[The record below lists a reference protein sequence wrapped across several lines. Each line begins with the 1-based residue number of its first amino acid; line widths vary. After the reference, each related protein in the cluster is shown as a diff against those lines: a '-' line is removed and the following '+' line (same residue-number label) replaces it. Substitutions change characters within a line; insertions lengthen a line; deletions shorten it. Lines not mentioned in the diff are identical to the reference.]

1 MKNLTKTTS
10 TAIKL
15 FSFLFFSFLFYNCS
29 DLDDLDKNLVKEDL
43 NKTVIYARSSS
54 VSNKWITDFGNK
66 QGWSVNKHI
75 RKSADVNGDGMADI
89 VTFGDNSVFVSLS
102 TGSGFQNKITWST
115 DFGDNDNWSVDKHI
129 RIMADVNGDGKADV
143 VAFGDNSVYVS
154 LSTGSGFQNKITW
167 STDFGYNDNWRNWKH
182 VRSLADV
189 NGDGKSDI
197 VAFGSSSIY
206 VSLSTGSGFQNK
218 VRWNTDLCYNDGW
231 RVNKHVRKLSDVNG
245 DGKADIVSF
254 GNKSTYVSLSTG
266 NGFSR
271 KTTWN
276 TDFGFYDNWKND
288 KHVRTLADVNG
299 DGKNDIV
306 AFGSNNVYVSLSNG
320 IKFQPKLV
328 WVSNNYVYNQNWIGN
343 PRMSKD
349 VDGNGKSD
357 IVGFGDY
364 GVWVTNSIF

>member
-1 MKNLTKTTS
+1 
-10 TAIKL
+10 
-15 FSFLFFSFLFYNCS
+15 
-29 DLDDLDKNLVKEDL
+29 LDKVLVKEDL
-43 NKTVIYARSSS
+43 NKPVIYARSSS
-54 VSNKWITDFGNK
+54 VSNKWITDFGYK

-102 TGSGFQNKITWST
+102 TGTGFQLKKTWST
-115 DFGDNDNWSVDKHI
+115 DFGYNDNWRVEEHV
-129 RIMADVNGDGKADV
+129 RTMGDVNGDGKADII
-143 VAFGDNSVYVS
+143 AFGSNSVFVS
-154 LSTGSGFQNKITW
+154 LSTGIGFQSKRTW
-167 STDFGYNDNWRNWKH
+167 SSDFGYNDNWRNWKH

-189 NGDGKSDI
+189 NGDGKADI
-197 VAFGSSSIY
+197 VAFGSNSIY
-206 VSLSTGSGFQNK
+206 VSLSTGRGFQNK
-218 VRWNTDLCYNDGW
+218 VRWNTDLCYNDSW

-245 DGKADIVSF
+245 DGKSDIVSF
-254 GNKSTYVSLSTG
+254 GNKSTFVSLSTG

-276 TDFGFYDNWKND
+276 TDFGFDDNWKND

-306 AFGSNNVYVSLSNG
+306 AFGSNKVYVSLSNG
-320 IKFQPKLV
+320 IKFQPKLI
-328 WVSNNYVYNQNWIGN
+328 WVSNNYVYNQNWIVKSDNQYENGDGN

-364 GVWVTNSIF
+364 GVWITNSIF